1 MQATSPNR
9 NDESTIQDA
18 SREPSLETASRTEQ
32 PPPNITNI
40 QRNKTVFI
48 YEFYAQGVN

>member
-32 PPPNITNI
+32 TPNITNV